1 MDGEKNKIVVVIIS
15 YNGWQY
21 LPDCFRSLEEQTLL
35 PEEIIIVDN
44 NSNDGTKELLAD
56 LASLTLKV
64 KIIFNKKNLGFAQA
78 NNQGIT
84 EALKINP
91 DYIFLLNQDTVCHRE
106 CLEQLAKSDSRE
118 QVFAKQAL
126 ILCWPPENG
135 LIQTAGDKIH
145 FLGFGHSGDYR
156 LQITGYRLQVKEITY
171 ASGAAMFINAQ
182 ALEEVG
188 LFDKDSFMYHD
199 DMEICLRARFLG
211 YKIILAPQALVY
223 HKYTEKISRLR
234 WYWSERNRL
243 LTLIKFYKLPTLIL
257 LFIPLILM
265 ELGVLGYSLVTGWF
279 LLKIKSYFS
288 ILWQLPK
295 TLWKRRKIQMFRQI
309 SDYELA
315 QILEGEF
322 HFAGLEHPLIK
333 YIVNPVF
340 GFFWRICK
348 NLIFW

>member
-44 NSNDGTKELLAD
+44 NSNDGTKELLAN

-156 LQITGYRLQVKEITY
+156 LQVTGYRL
-171 ASGAAMFINAQ
+171 
-182 ALEEVG
+182 
-188 LFDKDSFMYHD
+188 
-199 DMEICLRARFLG
+199 R
-211 YKIILAPQALVY
+211 
-223 HKYTEKISRLR
+223 
-234 WYWSERNRL
+234 
-243 LTLIKFYKLPTLIL
+243 KLPTLPEQLCL
-257 LFIPLILM
+257 LTRKHWKKSGCL
-265 ELGVLGYSLVTGWF
+265 T
-279 LLKIKSYFS
+279 KIHLCIMTIWRFVCGRDF
-288 ILWQLPK
+288 W
-295 TLWKRRKIQMFRQI
+295 
-309 SDYELA
+309 D
-315 QILEGEF
+315 
-322 HFAGLEHPLIK
+322 IK
-333 YIVNPVF
+333 
-340 GFFWRICK
+340 
-348 NLIFW
+348 